1 MVLTKICT
9 MIQVYGEC
17 EQPLLS
23 SDVRRTAA
31 EQPLE
36 AVVAPPL
43 QPPATFSDPP
53 PVAVAVTDSKNEVIV
68 GGQLLSTL
76 QRQRARHTC
85 QDRIGEAAP
94 SAVVVS
100 DNSVSPHHI
109 FVSSRFIFCSHSS
122 LLQYSKLHSMDSM
135 FSPVL

>member
-1 MVLTKICT
+1 VHFDSPSRNK
-9 MIQVYGEC
+9 VYGEC

-68 GGQLLSTL
+68 
-76 QRQRARHTC
+76 
-85 QDRIGEAAP
+85 
-94 SAVVVS
+94 S
-100 DNSVSPHHI
+100 DNSFVTFCASATSHH
-109 FVSSRFIFCSHSS
+109 
-122 LLQYSKLHSMDSM
+122 DAN
-135 FSPVL
+135 PVNATRL